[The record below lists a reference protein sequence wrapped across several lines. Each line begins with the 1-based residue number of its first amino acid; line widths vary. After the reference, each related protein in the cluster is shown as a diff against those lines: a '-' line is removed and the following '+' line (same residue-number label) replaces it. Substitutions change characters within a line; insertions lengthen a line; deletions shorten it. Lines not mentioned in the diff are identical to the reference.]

1 MPMNLPLEN
10 SEQLRPAEWDMDK
23 DAVSSDAQFRLA
35 VESVQTY
42 AIFMLNP
49 QGDVATWNIG
59 AERIK
64 GYTAAEI
71 IGKNFSCFYLQEEID
86 QGKPQ
91 ETLRNA
97 SEQGRVEVQQYRVR
111 KNGTRF
117 LANLVITALRDQAGK
132 LIGYSEISRDM
143 TELVML
149 EARYRGLLEA
159 APDAM
164 VVVNQEG
171 KIVLLNVQAE
181 KQFGYRRDELLGQH
195 VTTIIPEGF
204 AERLLADALRPVA
217 EALEQHIGA
226 GIELTGRRKYGDTF
240 PIEIMLSPHESADG
254 ILVTAAIRD
263 ISVRQEV
270 EKHLTQMTQDL
281 SLKHRLLNSVVE
293 GTSDPIYIRDLEDRF
308 VLANSA
314 CGRLFHRSGN
324 ELVGMRLCDVMSDG
338 PYRVIADSDGEII
351 RTGTTRTVEEVAE
364 LDGVDRILL
373 TTKGPYRDGDNKTIG
388 TIGIARDITELRR
401 LDASRLEVLKRDISV
416 RKHAEEHLA
425 STVAELKRSND
436 ELAHFAYIASHD
448 LQEPLRMVAS
458 YTQLLAER
466 YKGRLDADA
475 DDFIAFAVD
484 GANRMQQL
492 ILDLLAYSR
501 AGANV
506 GAPHEISSEQA
517 LQLALVNLQTAIAE
531 SGASVSHDA
540 LPDITM
546 DDRQLTQI
554 FQNLIGNAVKYCG
567 AEPPRVHVSC
577 ITSEPDEWIFSV
589 RDNGLG
595 IDSQYFEKIFVL
607 FQRLH
612 GRDEF
617 EGTGIGLSI
626 CRKMLERIGGRVWV
640 ESQLQKGSTFS
651 FSVPKGVGK

>member
-71 IGKNFSCFYLQEEID
+71 IDKNFSCFYLQEEID

-281 SLKHRLLNSVVE
+281 RLKHRLLNSVVE

-364 LDGVDRILL
+364 LDGVDRIL
-373 TTKGPYRDGDNKTIG
+373 
-388 TIGIARDITELRR
+388 
-401 LDASRLEVLKRDISV
+401 
-416 RKHAEEHLA
+416 
-425 STVAELKRSND
+425 
-436 ELAHFAYIASHD
+436 
-448 LQEPLRMVAS
+448 
-458 YTQLLAER
+458 
-466 YKGRLDADA
+466 
-475 DDFIAFAVD
+475 
-484 GANRMQQL
+484 
-492 ILDLLAYSR
+492 
-501 AGANV
+501 
-506 GAPHEISSEQA
+506 
-517 LQLALVNLQTAIAE
+517 
-531 SGASVSHDA
+531 
-540 LPDITM
+540 
-546 DDRQLTQI
+546 
-554 FQNLIGNAVKYCG
+554 
-567 AEPPRVHVSC
+567 
-577 ITSEPDEWIFSV
+577 
-589 RDNGLG
+589 
-595 IDSQYFEKIFVL
+595 
-607 FQRLH
+607 
-612 GRDEF
+612 
-617 EGTGIGLSI
+617 
-626 CRKMLERIGGRVWV
+626 
-640 ESQLQKGSTFS
+640 
-651 FSVPKGVGK
+651 